1 MEPMEELNDKLNNEF
16 FEAVKGKGEPIT
28 FSQEEL
34 AECKERYIKLSE
46 EGSKIE
52 ARVRKERA
60 LAATKPDVY
69 LTF

>member
-1 MEPMEELNDKLNNEF
+1 MESMEELNGNEEF
-16 FEAVKGKGEPIT
+16 FEAVKGDGEPIT
-28 FSQEEL
+28 FSSKEL
-34 AECKERYIKLSE
+34 GECRERYIKFSE